1 MEAPTTSLECRKTEA
16 VQEEAKHGKHEELL
30 NATMSIWPYEE
41 GP

>member
-1 MEAPTTSLECRKTEA
+1 MSPECRPAEA
-16 VQEEAKHGKHEELL
+16 AVHEEAKHGKHEELL